1 LSSLFKGAVVNRYLS
16 YYHPLLKRAFRVP
29 LLHVRLRTATASLT
43 TLGLV
48 DSGATN
54 TFVPT
59 DLAEILGL
67 QIDPKKATPSI
78 GAGGGFDT
86 VIFNLT
92 IEVLKAGNNIATFA
106 DMPVFV
112 PVNPEAIPYT
122 VLGRDSVFLKFDITF
137 RERIQR
143 TILRPAKAKIKLSR
157 YERRY

>member
-1 LSSLFKGAVVNRYLS
+1 LPSLFKGAIVNRYLS

-54 TFVPT
+54 TFIPT

-67 QIDPKKATPSI
+67 QIDPTQATPSI

-86 VIFNLT
+86 VSFNIT
-92 IEVLKAGNNIATFA
+92 IDVLKAGNAVATFS

-112 PVNPEAIPYT
+112 PVNPAAIPYV
-122 VLGRDSVFLKFDITF
+122 VLGRDSVFLRFDITF

-143 TILRPAKAKIKLSR
+143 TILRPAKAPIKISR
-157 YERRY
+157 YEKRY